1 MLRPLPLVLLAL
13 WLLPAGRLGAQTHE
27 LRGWWVDTFNA
38 ALRTPAEVAQLV
50 ANARTANFNALFV
63 EVRKRG
69 DAYYDSRFEPKAA
82 DVSPA
87 TFDPLA
93 ELLRL
98 AHDTSGGKPRI
109 EVHAWIVTYNIWN
122 SRAGLPPQPAHP
134 YRRHPEWLTQDNTGV
149 QWDGANYA
157 FDPAHPAVQDH
168 TFNVALDL
176 VTRYAVDG
184 LHFDYVRYGGRE
196 WGYHPV
202 AVERF
207 RRIYNRPT
215 TPGVEDL
222 LWKQFRRDQVTALV
236 RRVYLAAAAVK
247 PAVKISAATITFAPG
262 ITATAQW
269 TTSAAYTD
277 VLQDWRAWMEE
288 GILDL
293 NVPMAYFRQ
302 PQNGADW
309 SAWST
314 FAKNH
319 RYRRHVALGVATYLN
334 TPADSLRQLR
344 STRTAAT
351 QGPAHGMVLYS
362 YAAPASDTTT
372 RSRFMAALTGGL
384 PGDTNPAL
392 FPAPA
397 QVPPMPWKSAPTN
410 GLLLAR
416 LAGSDGVLV
425 TLAGSLNRTV
435 RTDANGWFGAVE
447 VPVGEVFCRATLGER
462 RWLARADIAPGVVA
476 QPILVP
482 ADEDA
487 DGDGF
492 TNEEELVFGT
502 ETQASNSRPR
512 LGLTPG
518 PDGNQLTLTPAQPRR
533 EYSLWQ
539 AQSLAPDATWEM
551 VARTVTGTGAANGP
565 VTFPPQATPG
575 ATAFF
580 RVQVR
585 PFP

>member
-1 MLRPLPLVLLAL
+1 MLRLLSLVLLAL
-13 WLLPAGRLGAQTHE
+13 RLLPAGRLGAQTHE
-27 LRGWWVDTFNA
+27 LRGWWVDTFHS
-38 ALRTPAEVAQLV
+38 ALRTPTEVAQLV
-50 ANARTANFNALFV
+50 ANARAANFNALFV

-98 AHDTSGGKPRI
+98 AQDTSGAKRRI

-122 SRAGLPPQPAHP
+122 SRTVLPPQPTHP
-134 YRRHPEWLTQDNTGV
+134 YRRHPDWLTQDNAGA

-157 FDPAHPAVQDH
+157 FDPAHPEVQDH

-176 VTRYAVDG
+176 VTRYAIDG
-184 LHFDYVRYGGRE
+184 LHFDYVRYAGRE

-202 AVERF
+202 AVDRF
-207 RRIYNRPT
+207 KRIYNRT
-215 TPGVEDL
+215 ATPGPENL

-269 TTSAAYTD
+269 TGSAAYAD

-334 TPADSLRQLR
+334 MPADSVRQIR

-362 YAAPASDTTT
+362 YAAPAGDTTT
-372 RSRFMAALTGGL
+372 RSQFMAALTGGL
-384 PGDTNPAL
+384 PGDTGPVL
-392 FPAPA
+392 FSAPA
-397 QVPPMPWKSAPTN
+397 EVPPMPWKSAPTN
-410 GLLLAR
+410 GLFLAR
-416 LAGSDGVLV
+416 LDGSDGVLV
-425 TLAGSLNRTV
+425 SLTGALNRTV

-447 VPVGEVFCRATLGER
+447 VPVGGVFCQATHTGR
-462 RWLARADIAPGVVA
+462 RWLACADIAPGVVA
-476 QPILVP
+476 QPVLLP

-502 ETQASNSRPR
+502 ETEVSTSRPR

-518 PDGNQLTLTPAQPRR
+518 PDGNQLTLTPAHPRR
-533 EYSLWQ
+533 EYSLWH
-539 AQSLAPDATWEM
+539 ALSLDADAAWEMIAETITGTEVADGPVAFPSLAM
-551 VARTVTGTGAANGP
+551 
-565 VTFPPQATPG
+565 PG

-580 RVQVR
+580 QVR
-585 PFP
+585 VRPLP